1 MIVTRKFKAGDK
13 AHYMG
18 SKQPELVGCTVQV
31 TGYVHD
37 LVEVAHRGT
46 SRLVNERNLIPYP
59 PITSAPTALRG
70 EHICTACGTRNN
82 DHVTSCPNYSGR
94 KEDAVN
100 SPKHY
105 QFFPDLEA
113 IEVIARSMTRE
124 QFYGYCLGNR
134 LKYRLRAGNKD
145 KLEQDIAK
153 SDKYS
158 ELYEQHRGKCIDA
171 K

>member
-1 MIVTRKFKAGDK
+1 MSGFKVGDFVVRKSEHVLGCWSTICGQLHVDPRAAREVLHVEDDL
-13 AHYMG
+13 
-18 SKQPELVGCTVQV
+18 LVLDGVLASWHSGLFQAYSTVR
-31 TGYVHD
+31 
-37 LVEVAHRGT
+37 AA
-46 SRLVNERNLIPYP
+46 
-59 PITSAPTALRG
+59 AP
-70 EHICTACGTRNN
+70 
-82 DHVTSCPNYSGR
+82 
-94 KEDAVN
+94 DAVN

-105 QFFPDLEA
+105 QFFQDLEA
-113 IEVIARSMTRE
+113 IEVIARSMTQG

>member
-1 MIVTRKFKAGDK
+1 MTDVILGKCAGYCKACAGDIR
-13 AHYMG
+13 Y
-18 SKQPELVGCTVQV
+18 P
-31 TGYVHD
+31 
-37 LVEVAHRGT
+37 HRDSLAVRMQGLKLAT
-46 SRLVNERNLIPYP
+46 TQE
-59 PITSAPTALRG
+59 PTAPV
-70 EHICTACGTRNN
+70 TA
-82 DHVTSCPNYSGR
+82 
-94 KEDAVN
+94 DAVN

-113 IEVIARSMTRE
+113 IEVIARSMTQE

-153 SDKYS
+153 SDKYL
-158 ELYEQHRGKCIDA
+158 ELYGKHKGLCTDA

>member
-1 MIVTRKFKAGDK
+1 MSTFKVGDK
-13 AHYMG
+13 VVRIPAHHNLNWLEFCAHKKAPSGAPMCVTQVIGVTTIILDGYNG
-18 SKQPELVGCTVQV
+18 QTWSVDCFRHAGPSDYAPAVPCIPE
-31 TGYVHD
+31 
-37 LVEVAHRGT
+37 E
-46 SRLVNERNLIPYP
+46 P
-59 PITSAPTALRG
+59 PTPKAP
-70 EHICTACGTRNN
+70 
-82 DHVTSCPNYSGR
+82 
-94 KEDAVN
+94 DAVN

-105 QFFPDLEA
+105 QFFQDLEA
-113 IEVIARSMTRE
+113 IEVIARSMTQE

>member
-1 MIVTRKFKAGDK
+1 MSKFKVGDK
-13 AHYMG
+13 VVR
-18 SKQPELVGCTVQV
+18 KPEHRNENWRKRFKDHPAGAPRTVTAV
-31 TGYVHD
+31 RFNNDIELDHAPHGWDADLFD
-37 LVEVAHRGT
+37 LV
-46 SRLVNERNLIPYP
+46 
-59 PITSAPTALRG
+59 SAPVIPEELPTPKA
-70 EHICTACGTRNN
+70 
-82 DHVTSCPNYSGR
+82 P
-94 KEDAVN
+94 DAVN

-113 IEVIARSMTRE
+113 IEVIARSMTQE

-153 SDKYS
+153 SDKYLD
-158 ELYEQHRGKCIDA
+158 LYYQHKGKCIDA

>member
-1 MIVTRKFKAGDK
+1 MSKFKVGDVVTRLAQHRKPHWAQFC
-13 AHYMG
+13 H
-18 SKQPELVGCTVQV
+18 ELGMSDGHPLVV
-31 TGYVHD
+31 TGILNGLLILEGCNRTWNPDYFQ
-37 LVEVAHRGT
+37 LIST
-46 SRLVNERNLIPYP
+46 TRLPKS
-59 PITSAPTALRG
+59 TQKAP
-70 EHICTACGTRNN
+70 
-82 DHVTSCPNYSGR
+82 
-94 KEDAVN
+94 DAVN

-113 IEVIARSMTRE
+113 IEVIARSMTKE

>member
-1 MIVTRKFKAGDK
+1 MSKFKVGDK
-13 AHYMG
+13 VVRKPKYRNDKWRARYKDH
-18 SKQPELVGCTVQV
+18 PEGAML
-31 TGYVHD
+31 D
-37 LVEVAHRGT
+37 
-46 SRLVNERNLIPYP
+46 SIPYIWDP
-59 PITSAPTALRG
+59 DYFALVVGSDQETLPAPTPID
-70 EHICTACGTRNN
+70 E
-82 DHVTSCPNYSGR
+82 
-94 KEDAVN
+94 VN

-113 IEVIARSMTRE
+113 IEVIARSMTQE

-153 SDKYS
+153 SDKYL
-158 ELYEQHRGKCIDA
+158 ELYEQHKGNCIDA

>member
-1 MIVTRKFKAGDK
+1 M
-13 AHYMG
+13 
-18 SKQPELVGCTVQV
+18 
-31 TGYVHD
+31 
-37 LVEVAHRGT
+37 
-46 SRLVNERNLIPYP
+46 
-59 PITSAPTALRG
+59 
-70 EHICTACGTRNN
+70 N
-82 DHVTSCPNYSGR
+82 DV
-94 KEDAVN
+94 VN

-153 SDKYS
+153 SDKYL
-158 ELYEQHRGKCIDA
+158 ELYEQHRDKCIDA

>member
-1 MIVTRKFKAGDK
+1 MSKFQVGDVVRRRAG
-13 AHYMG
+13 YMTPDWCG
-18 SKQPELVGCTVQV
+18 FCWDLRVQEGGALTITGLFGDSLILEGVNRCSWDPRYFKLVQV
-31 TGYVHD
+31 
-37 LVEVAHRGT
+37 E
-46 SRLVNERNLIPYP
+46 
-59 PITSAPTALRG
+59 APQEKAP
-70 EHICTACGTRNN
+70 AA
-82 DHVTSCPNYSGR
+82 S
-94 KEDAVN
+94 DAVN

-113 IEVIARSMTRE
+113 IEVIARSMTQE

>member
-1 MIVTRKFKAGDK
+1 MIKPTKF
-13 AHYMG
+13 H
-18 SKQPELVGCTVQV
+18 VG
-31 TGYVHD
+31 D
-37 LVEVAHRGT
+37 LVVRKASHVGGVWADICAQLQVDPDAPRLVTCAEDGLITLAECGT
-46 SRLVNERNLIPYP
+46 SWRAELFQLFH
-59 PITSAPTALRG
+59 SKG
-70 EHICTACGTRNN
+70 EAVS
-82 DHVTSCPNYSGR
+82 DS
-94 KEDAVN
+94 VN
-100 SPKHY
+100 SPRHY

-113 IEVIARSMTRE
+113 IEVIARSMTQE

-153 SDKYS
+153 SDKYT

>member
-1 MIVTRKFKAGDK
+1 MSKFKVGDVVVRRPEHRNENWRNRFKELPAGTPHVVAAVRYNDII
-13 AHYMG
+13 
-18 SKQPELVGCTVQV
+18 ELDHLPYGWDSDLF
-31 TGYVHD
+31 D
-37 LVEVAHRGT
+37 LV
-46 SRLVNERNLIPYP
+46 
-59 PITSAPTALRG
+59 SAPGIPEELPAPK
-70 EHICTACGTRNN
+70 A
-82 DHVTSCPNYSGR
+82 S
-94 KEDAVN
+94 DAVN

-105 QFFPDLEA
+105 QFFQDLEA
-113 IEVIARSMTRE
+113 IEVIARSMTQE